1 MKKIFLVLWMTAVL
15 SSFGFSQSNPPLKV
29 REVDGAPSKSGIST
43 LVVTN
48 GSLTVSGTTAT
59 ISTGVSGLSD
69 SGGTLVSSSNFR
81 VPTTGGTSS
90 APNLQFGTGQYGAYI
105 TGAYLAISAAGAAA
119 MAWNGATGN
128 THVNGSYQFV
138 FGSSGFSTPDVGFT
152 RSSAGV
158 LTLSNA
164 ASGFGTLYSA
174 GVRLNPVVFTDL
186 ASQASGTVLY
196 CSDCKAGNPCGTGT
210 TGALAIRKQ
219 TDWVCY

>member
-1 MKKIFLVLWMTAVL
+1 MKKIFWVLWMTAAF

-29 REVDGAPSKSGIST
+29 REVDGTPNKAGIST

-81 VPTTGGTSS
+81 VPSGGTSS
-90 APNLQFGTGQYGAYI
+90 ATPLQIGFAGTGLYTTSGL
-105 TGAYLAISAAGAAA
+105 LAVAASSAPT
-119 MAWNGATGN
+119 MAWNGANGN
-128 THVNGSYQFV
+128 THMNGSYQFV

-158 LTLSNA
+158 ITLSNA

-174 GVRLNPVVFTDL
+174 GVRLNPVVLTDL
-186 ASQASGTVLY
+186 ASQALGTVLY
-196 CSDCKAGNPCGTGT
+196 CSDCKAGNPCSAGS

-219 TDWVCY
+219 TEWVCF

>member
-1 MKKIFLVLWMTAVL
+1 MKKIFLVLWITAVL
-15 SSFGFSQSNPPLKV
+15 SSFGFGQSNPPLKV
-29 REVDGAPSKSGIST
+29 REVDGAPSKSGINT

-59 ISTGVSGLSD
+59 IATGISGLSD

-81 VPTTGGTSS
+81 VPGGGAPS
-90 APNLQFGTGQYGAYI
+90 ATPLQIGFVGTGLYTDSGL
-105 TGAYLAISAAGAAA
+105 LAVSSSNIPT
-119 MAWNGATGN
+119 MAWNGANGN
-128 THVNGSYQFV
+128 THVNGSYQLV
-138 FGSSGFSTPDVGFT
+138 FGSSGFSTPDVGLT

-174 GVRLNPVVFTDL
+174 GVRLNPVVFADL

-196 CSDCKAGNPCGTGT
+196 CSDCKVGNPCGTGT

>member
-1 MKKIFLVLWMTAVL
+1 MTAVL

-29 REVDGAPSKSGIST
+29 REVDGTPNKSGIST

-81 VPTTGGTSS
+81 VPNGGTPNATPLQIGAANTGLYVTGGILALSS
-90 APNLQFGTGQYGAYI
+90 SGA
-105 TGAYLAISAAGAAA
+105 TA
-119 MAWNGATGN
+119 MAWNGGNGN
-128 THVNGSYQFV
+128 THVHGTYQLV
-138 FGSSGFSTPDVGFT
+138 FGSSGILAPDVGFT

-158 LTLSNA
+158 ITLSNA

-196 CSDCKAGNPCGTGT
+196 CSDCKGGNPCSAGT
-210 TGALAIRKQ
+210 TGALAIRRQ
-219 TDWVCY
+219 ADWACF

>member
-15 SSFGFSQSNPPLKV
+15 SSSGFGQSNPPLKV

-59 ISTGVSGLSD
+59 IATGISGLSD

-81 VPTTGGTSS
+81 VPSGGAPS
-90 APNLQFGTGQYGAYI
+90 ATPLQIGFAGTGLYTASGL
-105 TGAYLAISAAGAAA
+105 LAVSSSNIPT
-119 MAWNGATGN
+119 MAWNGANGN

-138 FGSSGFSTPDVGFT
+138 FGSSGFSTPDVGLT

>member
-1 MKKIFLVLWMTAVL
+1 MKKIFLILWMTAAFN
-15 SSFGFSQSNPPLKV
+15 SFGFSQSNPPLKV
-29 REVDGAPSKSGIST
+29 REVDGTPNKSGIST

-81 VPTTGGTSS
+81 VPSGGTSS
-90 APNLQFGTGQYGAYI
+90 ATPLQIGIAGTGLYT
-105 TGAYLAISAAGAAA
+105 TGGLLAVSSSNAPS
-119 MAWNGATGN
+119 MAWNGGNGN
-128 THVNGSYQFV
+128 THMNGTYQFV

-158 LTLSNA
+158 ITLSDA

-174 GVRLNPVVFTDL
+174 GVRLNPVAFTDL

-196 CSDCKAGNPCGTGT
+196 CSDCKAGNPCSAGT
-210 TGALAIRKQ
+210 TGALAIRRQ
-219 TDWVCY
+219 ADWVCF

>member
-1 MKKIFLVLWMTAVL
+1 MKKIFFILWMTAAF

-29 REVDGAPSKSGIST
+29 REVDGTPNKSGIST

-81 VPTTGGTSS
+81 VPSGGAPS
-90 APNLQFGTGQYGAYI
+90 ATPLQIGFAGTGLYTTSGL
-105 TGAYLAISAAGAAA
+105 LAVASSNIPT
-119 MAWNGATGN
+119 MAWNGANGN
-128 THVNGSYQFV
+128 THMNGSYQFV

-158 LTLSNA
+158 ITLSNA

-186 ASQASGTVLY
+186 ASQESGTVLY
-196 CSDCKAGNPCGTGT
+196 CSDCKAGNPCGAGT
-210 TGALAIRKQ
+210 TGALAIRRQ
-219 TDWVCY
+219 ADWACF